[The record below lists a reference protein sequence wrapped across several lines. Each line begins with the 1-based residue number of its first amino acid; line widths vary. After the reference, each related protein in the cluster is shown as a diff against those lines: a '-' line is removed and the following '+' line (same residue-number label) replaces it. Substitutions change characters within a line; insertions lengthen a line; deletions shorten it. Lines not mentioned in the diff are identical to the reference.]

1 MATSNHRTIYRQDY
15 QPFPWQVKEINL
27 LIEHLTGYS
36 LVTSRLSLR
45 CRDAEKPGS
54 NPPPLHLNGD
64 RLELVSVAVD
74 GQALKENEYRF
85 SEGELVYQ
93 PVVDEFLLEI
103 VTKIHPDD
111 NTALEGIYRSN
122 GMYCSQCEAEGFRTI
137 TCYPDR
143 PDVLSV
149 FTTRIEADKKS
160 YPLLLANGNLIESG
174 NLPDGRHYATWHDPF
189 PKPAYLFA
197 TVAGDLACLEDKF
210 VTKSGR
216 QVALHIYVE
225 EHNKDKCGHAMASLK
240 KAMRWDEDVYG
251 LEYDLD
257 IFMIVAVED
266 FNMGAMENKGLNV
279 FNAKNIVASPAT
291 ATDLDYQTIEAVV
304 AHEYFH
310 NWTGN
315 RITCRDWFQLS
326 LKEGLTVFRDQQF
339 SADMQSRA
347 VQRIDDVRILR
358 AGQFREDAGP
368 MAHAVRPDS
377 YVEINNFYTAT
388 VYNKGA
394 EVVRMLHTLLG
405 EAGFRAGMDLYV
417 ARHDGQAVTCDDFL
431 SAMQDANPG
440 HDLQQF
446 ALWYSQAGTPHL
458 TVAEDYDQDKRQYRL
473 LVEQMAPPTP
483 GQPEK
488 KPLHMPLAIG
498 LLAPNGAVMPI
509 NGQEGAVLQLR
520 ERRQEFVWDNIPAK
534 PVLSFLR
541 DFSAP
546 VIVEPFQSRDD
557 LLILMAHD
565 RDPFNRWDAA
575 ARLAEETI
583 LAGVTALAAGDT
595 PTDDYLAAMRS
606 ALTGK
611 KLDSALRAQ
620 MLQLPPESYLATRMA
635 VVKPDFLWQAR
646 QFLRRQ
652 LAMALKEE
660 LLAIYYANEDSG
672 DYDLSTATSG
682 RRALQNTALAC
693 LMAETPLSRHI
704 AKLCGKHYQIARNM
718 TQAVCALQLAADGHI
733 AERAE
738 IIEDFANKWRHDAV
752 VMDKWFTAQAISS
765 REDTLATVA
774 GLLNHPAFSLRNP
787 NKVRALIGA
796 FATGN
801 HYRFHAVDGQGY
813 LFLADRILELQA
825 DNPQIAARLT
835 APLTFWRRYEEK
847 RRGLM
852 RAQLE
857 RIIRT
862 ENLSRDVYEIVRKSL
877 E

>member
-1 MATSNHRTIYRQDY
+1 MTTFSHRTIHRQDY
-15 QPFPWQVKEINL
+15 QPFPWQVKEVNL
-27 LIEHLTGYS
+27 LIQHLDGYS
-36 LVTSRLSLR
+36 LITSRLSLKSR
-45 CRDAEKPGS
+45 EPRQLS
-54 NPPPLHLNGD
+54 PLHLNGE
-64 RLELVSVAVD
+64 RLELISVAVA
-74 GQALKENEYRF
+74 GQALRENEYQF
-85 SEGELVYQ
+85 TDGELVYQ
-93 PVVDEFLLEI
+93 PASDEFSMEI
-103 VTKIHPDD
+103 VTKIHPDA

-149 FTTRIEADKKS
+149 FTTRIEADQKG
-160 YPLLLANGNLIESG
+160 YPVLLANGNLIENG
-174 NLPDGRHYATWHDPF
+174 DLPHGRHYATWHDPF

-210 VTKSGR
+210 VTRSGR
-216 QVALHIYVE
+216 QVVLRIYVE

-240 KAMRWDEDVYG
+240 KAMRWDEEVYG

-257 IFMIVAVED
+257 IYMIVAVED

-279 FNAKNIVASPAT
+279 FNAKNIVASPET

-405 EAGFRAGMDLYV
+405 AKGFRAGMDLYV
-417 ARHDGQAVTCDDFL
+417 ARHDGQAATCDDFL
-431 SAMQDANPG
+431 AAMEDANTDHYLG
-440 HDLQQF
+440 QF
-446 ALWYSQAGTPHL
+446 DRWYSQAGTPHL
-458 TVAEDYDQDKRQYRL
+458 TVTESYDKGQYRL
-473 LVEQMAPPTP
+473 LVEQSTPPTP

-488 KPLHMPLAIG
+488 QPLHMPLAVG
-498 LLAPNGAVMPI
+498 LLTPDGAVMPI
-509 NGQEGAVLQLR
+509 NGRESVMLELWQE
-520 ERRQEFVWDNIPAK
+520 RQEFVWDSIPAK

-546 VIVEPFQSRDD
+546 VIVEPFQSRAD
-557 LLILMAHD
+557 LLTLMAHD
-565 RDPFNRWDAA
+565 RDSFNRWDAA

-583 LAGVTALAAGDT
+583 LAGVTALATGDT
-595 PTDDYLAAMRS
+595 PVVGNDYLAAMRS
-606 ALTGK
+606 ALANK
-611 KLDSALRAQ
+611 ELDPALRAL
-620 MLQLPPESYLATRMA
+620 MLQLPSESYLATRMA
-635 VVKPDFLWQAR
+635 VVEPDFLWQVRRHLR
-646 QFLRRQ
+646 QE
-652 LAMALKEE
+652 LATTLKEE
-660 LLAIYYANEDSG
+660 LLAIYYANEDLG
-672 DYDLSTATSG
+672 EYDLSAAAIG

-693 LMAETPLSRHI
+693 LMAENPLTRPI
-704 AKLCGKHYQIARNM
+704 AKLCRKHYWMARNM
-718 TQAVCALQLAADGHI
+718 TGAVCALQLTADGNI
-733 AERAE
+733 AERTE
-738 IIEDFANKWRHDAV
+738 IIEDFAGKWRHDAV

-774 GLLNHPAFSLRNP
+774 GLLSHPAFSLRNP

-801 HYRFHAVDGQGY
+801 HYRFHAADGQGY

-825 DNPQIAARLT
+825 DNPQIAARLAT
-835 APLTFWRRYEEK
+835 PLTFWRRYEEK
-847 RRGLM
+847 RASLM

-857 RIIRT
+857 RIVRT

-877 E
+877 A